1 MLPGV
6 STADQYF
13 LPRRHKDTKIHK
25 ERINF
30 MKLRI
35 RGNSLRIRLSKKEVA
50 KIAED
55 GYLEEQTS
63 FGENKFIYALEKV
76 DKGNELTASLD
87 LNKITVFVPSV
98 LVNNWP
104 ENDIT
109 GFNANMPLS
118 GKDSLFLLLEKDFI
132 CLDETTEDQSD
143 NYENPHKTC

>member
-1 MLPGV
+1 
-6 STADQYF
+6 
-13 LPRRHKDTKIHK
+13 
-25 ERINF
+25 

-35 RGNSLRIRLSKKEVA
+35 RGNSLRIRLSKKEVV

>member
-1 MLPGV
+1 
-6 STADQYF
+6 
-13 LPRRHKDTKIHK
+13 
-25 ERINF
+25 

-98 LVNNWP
+98 LVNSWP